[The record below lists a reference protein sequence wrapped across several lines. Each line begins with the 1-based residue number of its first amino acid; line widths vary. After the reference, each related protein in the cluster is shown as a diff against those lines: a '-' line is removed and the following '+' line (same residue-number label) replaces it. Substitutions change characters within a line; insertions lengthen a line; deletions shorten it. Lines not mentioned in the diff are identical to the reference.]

1 MSRQPTPLDAEARR
15 KLDEVIA
22 RQPVVHDYN
31 PVLWPPVFIAGKL
44 SAERQRA
51 GCPGSAQARWL
62 ASTAALVAW
71 GNCARGCAPPE
82 NLARGLL
89 ALADWAGLSVED
101 LLAERAG
108 EVERA
113 ALAAVVAG
121 RRAAVVGNL

>member
-1 MSRQPTPLDAEARR
+1 MSRQPIPLDAEARR

-51 GCPGSAQARWL
+51 GCQGSAQARWL

-71 GNCARGCAPPE
+71 GNCARGCTPPE

>member
-44 SAERQRA
+44 STERQRC
-51 GCPGSAQARWL
+51 GHQGSAQARWL

-82 NLARGLL
+82 KLACGLL

-121 RRAAVVGNL
+121 RRAVVGNL

>member
-1 MSRQPTPLDAEARR
+1 MSRQPIPLDAEARR

-44 SAERQRA
+44 DAERQRA
-51 GCPGSAQARWL
+51 GYQGSAQARWL

-82 NLARGLL
+82 NLACGLL

>member
-1 MSRQPTPLDAEARR
+1 MSRQPIPLDAEARR

-44 SAERQRA
+44 DAERQRA
-51 GCPGSAQARWL
+51 GCQGSAQARWL

-82 NLARGLL
+82 NLACGLL

>member
-1 MSRQPTPLDAEARR
+1 MSQQNPLDAEARR

-51 GCPGSAQARWL
+51 GCQGSAQARWL

-71 GNCARGCAPPE
+71 GNCARGCTPPE

>member
-1 MSRQPTPLDAEARR
+1 MSRQPIPLDAEARR

-51 GCPGSAQARWL
+51 GCQGSAQARWL

-71 GNCARGCAPPE
+71 SNCARGCTPPK
-82 NLARGLL
+82 NMACGLL

>member
-1 MSRQPTPLDAEARR
+1 MSRQPIPLDAEARR

-51 GCPGSAQARWL
+51 GCQGSAQARWL

-82 NLARGLL
+82 NLACGLL

>member
-1 MSRQPTPLDAEARR
+1 MSRQPIPLDAEARR

-44 SAERQRA
+44 DAERQRA
-51 GCPGSAQARWL
+51 GCQGGAQARWL

-71 GNCARGCAPPE
+71 GNCARGCTPPE
-82 NLARGLL
+82 NLACGLL

-121 RRAAVVGNL
+121 RRAAAVGNL

>member
-1 MSRQPTPLDAEARR
+1 MSRQPTSLDAEARR

-44 SAERQRA
+44 DAESQRTDYQ
-51 GCPGSAQARWL
+51 GSAQARWL

-71 GNCARGCAPPE
+71 GNCARGCTPPE

-121 RRAAVVGNL
+121 RRAAAVGNL

>member
-1 MSRQPTPLDAEARR
+1 M
-15 KLDEVIA
+15 VIA

-31 PVLWPPVFIAGKL
+31 PALWPPVFIAGKL

-51 GCPGSAQARWL
+51 GCQGSAQARWL

-82 NLARGLL
+82 NLACGLL

>member
-1 MSRQPTPLDAEARR
+1 MSRQPTPLDGEARQR
-15 KLDEVIA
+15 LDGVIA
-22 RQPVVHDYN
+22 SLPAVHDYN
-31 PVLWPPVFIAGKL
+31 PALWPPVFVTGKL
-44 SAERQRA
+44 DAESLHLGSQ
-51 GCPGSAQARWL
+51 GSAQARWL

-82 NLARGLL
+82 NLACGLL
-89 ALADWAGLSVED
+89 ALADWAGLGVED

-121 RRAAVVGNL
+121 RRAAAVGNL

>member
-1 MSRQPTPLDAEARR
+1 MSRQPIPLDAEARR

-31 PVLWPPVFIAGKL
+31 PVLWPPVFIAGNL

-51 GCPGSAQARWL
+51 DCQGSAQARWL

>member
-1 MSRQPTPLDAEARR
+1 MSRQPIPLDAEARR

-51 GCPGSAQARWL
+51 GCQGSAQARWL

-82 NLARGLL
+82 KLAYGLL

>member
-1 MSRQPTPLDAEARR
+1 MSRQPIPLDAEARR

-44 SAERQRA
+44 DAESQRT
-51 GCPGSAQARWL
+51 GYQGSAQARWL

-82 NLARGLL
+82 NLACGLL

>member
-1 MSRQPTPLDAEARR
+1 MSRPPNPPDADALRR
-15 KLDEVIA
+15 LDEAIA

-31 PVLWPPVFIAGKL
+31 PALWPPVFIAGKL

-51 GCPGSAQARWL
+51 GCQGSAQARWL
-62 ASTAALVAW
+62 ASAAALVAW
-71 GNCARGCAPPE
+71 SNCARGCAPPE
-82 NLARGLL
+82 NLACGLL

-121 RRAAVVGNL
+121 RRAAAVGNL